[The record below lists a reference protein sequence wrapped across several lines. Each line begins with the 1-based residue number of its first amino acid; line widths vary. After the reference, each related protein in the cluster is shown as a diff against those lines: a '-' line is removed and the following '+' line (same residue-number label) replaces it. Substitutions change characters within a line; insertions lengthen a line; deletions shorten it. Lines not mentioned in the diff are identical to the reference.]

1 MSHYDL
7 CYRKS
12 ITCIDFTS
20 LKLLNMP
27 LSVEACDAELK
38 LLSVMLISFRN
49 EHNAQVMLQRTT
61 PEKAPTQCWGFTP
74 YIEDGCA
81 ITVRVGFHT

>member
-12 ITCIDFTS
+12 IICVDFVS

-49 EHNAQVMLQRTT
+49 EHNAQVML
-61 PEKAPTQCWGFTP
+61 
-74 YIEDGCA
+74 
-81 ITVRVGFHT
+81 